1 MIGLHDVIW
10 GALSF
15 SGDDTEV
22 GLLVQFS
29 DTAVDSEDLES
40 VDAQNAGKRAGVA
53 QKSVARGYAD
63 APDFHTVHE
72 LYKHLKARRL
82 LSCDAAL
89 VDSGEG
95 THDMAADRVIDIG
108 LYRCF
113 AFVGM
118 TQALAELR
126 QLAVDTVAGPHC
138 TV

>member
-1 MIGLHDVIW
+1 MS

-15 SGDDTEV
+15 SGRPTEV

-29 DTAVDSEDLES
+29 DTAVDSENLES

-53 QKSVARGYAD
+53 QECVARCYAD

-89 VDSGEG
+89 IDCGE
-95 THDMAADRVIDIG
+95 
-108 LYRCF
+108 
-113 AFVGM
+113 
-118 TQALAELR
+118 
-126 QLAVDTVAGPHC
+126 
-138 TV
+138 